1 MNKFVYRMQGILTIK
16 QKLEEQA
23 KTAFGTAKMYLMQE
37 EGKLELLRQKREN
50 YISAKTEAMSD
61 RLNLRR
67 IAEFQAG
74 IDATEG
80 QIEMQKLRV
89 KKAEKAVEL
98 AESRLREAMTDRKTQ
113 ERLRENAFE
122 QYKREFEAEERKE
135 IDELVSYTFSSRD
148 EEEA

>member
-1 MNKFVYRMQGILTIK
+1 
-16 QKLEEQA
+16 
-23 KTAFGTAKMYLMQE
+23 MYLMQE

-50 YISAKTEAMSD
+50 YIFAKQEAMSD
-61 RLNLRR
+61 RLNLRL
-67 IAEFQAG
+67 IAEMQRG
-74 IDATEG
+74 IEATDD

-89 KKAEKAVEL
+89 KKAEKGVEL

-135 IDELVSYTFSSRD
+135 VDELVSYTFSSRD
-148 EEEA
+148 EEET